1 MTARCVIAG
10 HIAPRS
16 QPAAMLVRGVP
27 VAPTR
32 TPIVAGL
39 TPLGAAVRTLCDGI
53 LRGDVEPCAC
63 GRFACDCD
71 EWGEIMAGIDAAER
85 GELGDYESEELPY

>member
-1 MTARCVIAG
+1 MTARYALVG
-10 HIAPRS
+10 TIAPRS
-16 QPAAMLVRGVP
+16 QPARITVRGVP

-32 TPIVAGL
+32 TPIVQL
-39 TPLGAAVRTLCDGI
+39 SPLGAAVRTLCDGI

-85 GELGDYESEELPY
+85 GELGDYESGAIPF

>member
-10 HIAPRS
+10 SIAPRS
-16 QPAAMLVRGVP
+16 QPAAMRVCGVV

-32 TPIVAGL
+32 TPIAQL
-39 TPLGAAVRTLCDGI
+39 SPLGAAVRTLCDGI

-85 GELGDYESEELPY
+85 GELGDYESEAIPF

>member
-1 MTARCVIAG
+1 MTARYALVG
-10 HIAPRS
+10 SIAPRS
-16 QPAAMLVRGVP
+16 QPAAMLVRGVV

-32 TPIVAGL
+32 TP
-39 TPLGAAVRTLCDGI
+39 LGDAVRTLCDGI

-71 EWGEIMAGIDAAER
+71 EWGEIMAGIDAADR
-85 GELGDYESEELPY
+85 GELGDYESEALPY